1 MEQDDLVI
9 EELLK
14 DVDVTGNPGVFWT
27 IVGTAALLSLF
38 VVETVWRLANRL
50 RR

>member
-14 DVDVTGNPGVFWT
+14 DVDVTGNPGVYWY

-38 VVETVWRLANRL
+38 VVDAVWRLVNRL
-50 RR
+50 KR